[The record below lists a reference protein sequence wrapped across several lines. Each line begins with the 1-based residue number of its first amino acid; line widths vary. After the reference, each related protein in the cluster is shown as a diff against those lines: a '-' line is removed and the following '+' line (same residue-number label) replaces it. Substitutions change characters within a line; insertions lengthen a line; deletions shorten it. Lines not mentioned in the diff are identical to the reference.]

1 MSPAETLPVP
11 SSSADLVT
19 VSTAAHWFD
28 LPRFLRE
35 VDRVLAPGGVLAM
48 YGYCGAWAT
57 VKGKPAADRAVKEA
71 GGGDCPDHWQDC

>member
-1 MSPAETLPVP
+1 MP
-11 SSSADLVT
+11 SSSADLVS

-71 GGGDCPDHWQDC
+71 GEGGRDCPDHWQDC